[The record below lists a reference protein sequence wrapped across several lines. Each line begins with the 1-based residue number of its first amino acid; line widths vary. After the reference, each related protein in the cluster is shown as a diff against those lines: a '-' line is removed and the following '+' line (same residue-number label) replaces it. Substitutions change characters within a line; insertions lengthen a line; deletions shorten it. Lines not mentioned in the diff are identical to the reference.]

1 MARNEEGWGL
11 AVDGTYEDS
20 SDNKI
25 TVFRQTPQSLL
36 RLEFDAPGVL
46 SGPGELDDRVRAKVQ
61 ETLDALQAAL
71 DSSSELPLRR
81 FPKP

>member
-1 MARNEEGWGL
+1 MARNEEVWTL
-11 AVDGTYEDS
+11 EVDGTYEDA

-25 TVFRQTPQSLL
+25 TVIRHTPQPLL
-36 RLEFDAPGVL
+36 HLEIDAPGVL

-71 DSSSELPLRR
+71 DSPSGLPLRR

>member
-1 MARNEEGWGL
+1 MAENEEGWTL
-11 AVDGTYEDS
+11 DVRGTSEEP

-25 TVFRQTPQSLL
+25 TVFRHAPQPSL

-71 DSSSELPLRR
+71 DSPSGLALRR